1 MRLTSLLGENTGKVG
16 KYKIYKM
23 KRRIFL
29 KNSLIGITGFPL
41 VSANAFNFLKE
52 NTEEYFFKLSLAQF
66 SLFSPIMN
74 KQIDPYDFAKI
85 ASDEG
90 FKGLE
95 YMSAIYKG
103 GLMSFGNQKNLLDLK
118 RQKTL
123 QKNLKLNLTSLD

>member
-1 MRLTSLLGENTGKVG
+1 
-16 KYKIYKM
+16 M

-29 KNSLIGITGFPL
+29 KNSLIGITGLPL

-52 NTEEYFFKLSLAQF
+52 NSEEYFFKLSLAQF

-90 FKGLE
+90 FKGL
-95 YMSAIYKG
+95 
-103 GLMSFGNQKNLLDLK
+103 
-118 RQKTL
+118 
-123 QKNLKLNLTSLD
+123 

>member
-1 MRLTSLLGENTGKVG
+1 
-16 KYKIYKM
+16 
-23 KRRIFL
+23 
-29 KNSLIGITGFPL
+29 
-41 VSANAFNFLKE
+41 
-52 NTEEYFFKLSLAQF
+52 
-66 SLFSPIMN
+66 MN

-118 RQKTL
+118 RQKNL
-123 QKNLKLNLTSLD
+123 QKNLKLNLTSLN

>member
-1 MRLTSLLGENTGKVG
+1 M
-16 KYKIYKM
+16 
-23 KRRIFL
+23 
-29 KNSLIGITGFPL
+29 GITGLPL
-41 VSANAFNFLKE
+41 VNSNGFYFFKE
-52 NTEEYFFKLSLAQF
+52 NSEEFFFKLSLAQF

-103 GLMSFGNQKNLLDLK
+103 GLMSFGNQKKSFGLK
-118 RQKTL
+118 EA
-123 QKNLKLNLTSLD
+123 